1 MEMYLFDVFFG
12 NIIKYIHSFAVEIGI
27 EALSDSAASVDVSEI
42 IQRQKCGTK
51 LFLLENCEDSTN
63 RDLNTRE
70 EENNICFFIVYL
82 ILG

>member
-42 IQRQKCGTK
+42 IQR
-51 LFLLENCEDSTN
+51 
-63 RDLNTRE
+63 
-70 EENNICFFIVYL
+70 
-82 ILG
+82 